1 MNRFK
6 KLAALVLFNAFFA
19 ASLQAQVE
27 RASISG
33 IISDKTGAPLVHAQ
47 VSAENLATS
56 VKTSTVTNPSGNFYL
71 TLLPGDYRIT
81 VSQPGFSTASV
92 PKLMLSVA
100 QATTL
105 NLSLDLASVRQQVT
119 VTDISPLLEQESA
132 SLGATIQSQQISQLP
147 LQSRNPYSLVVLA
160 PAVNPKGNPGTGP
173 LINGGRSNANALL
186 LDGQEELN
194 STTNDAAYTPP
205 LDSVEQFKVQ
215 TSSFQAENGR
225 TAGGVI
231 NVITKMGAN
240 QFHGDVY
247 EFFQNEALN
256 ANTYTNNLVGLPRD
270 KVRHNDFGGSAG
282 GPVWLP
288 KIYNGHDK
296 LFFFASWEGVLSR
309 TPQPLVT
316 TVPTALQR
324 SGDFSQTF
332 GANGKPVIIY
342 DPNSTRPDPA
352 HPGQY
357 LRTAFANNKIPATR
371 ISPVAA
377 NILQYF
383 PISNAPGVGN
393 SGVNNFIKSGNSA
406 NDNYLLLGRID
417 YALSDR
423 QRLFVR
429 TGVNTSNTTS
439 NVLVN
444 DAFPQQTSTTYEPI
458 NGLNSSTVVGDT
470 VTFRP
475 NVIGEFRIGYTR
487 DTKNSVPTSMG
498 LDLTQ
503 LGFSPSVASA
513 ARADI
518 FPGINI
524 TGDAALGTATTALR
538 LSAQENRQGQGVLT
552 LVAGRHTAKMGGDF
566 EAFRNDTYSPSS
578 PSGTYSFGATYTQGP
593 NPLNASA
600 NAGLGLATFLL
611 GLPTSGSL
619 TLDPSLATQQ
629 IYTGGFVQDTF
640 KVTPKFTLDL
650 GIRYDFTSPWTDRFN
665 QLAYFSPTTPD
676 SVTGLPGALLF
687 VNGDHRGQTNANTN
701 NWGPRAGIAW
711 QFAPRTVFRAGYG
724 VFYAQGNRGIGA
736 VSSELG
742 QGFQTSTS
750 VFLGQPSAIPFA
762 PPVGASFTN
771 PFVTGFNI
779 PPSHLV
785 GQGVSTIVPITPTP
799 MQQQW
804 TASFQHQ
811 LTQNLLI
818 EAAYTGSRGE
828 HLWQDTPLDAANPS
842 YLSLGTALAQQV
854 ANPFYGEIA
863 TGSLSAKTV
872 ARSQLLLPFPQYTGI
887 TLHDYPV
894 GDSTYNAFTA
904 RVDRRFAHGF
914 TIEGSFT
921 ASKEIDD
928 VGEHFSGR
936 SGIDDPYNLRLGR
949 SLADYDVPQRLV
961 ISYIWQLPF
970 GPGQAH
976 FHSGLL
982 ANIVGNWQINGI
994 TTFQKGMPIVITA
1007 PNVSGLPG
1015 LTSRADR
1022 IGTGAL
1028 AGGTTANEWF
1038 DTSAFVAA
1046 QPYTLGTDSR
1056 TEPNLR
1062 APGITNFDFS
1072 LMRNQLIREK
1082 VNVQFRAEAF
1092 NTFNTPQWDPPDSS
1106 VNSPT
1111 FGRIL
1116 SGGSDRVLQLGL
1128 RLSF

>member
-1 MNRFK
+1 MFRVVK
-6 KLAALVLFNAFFA
+6 ISVAALVGIFA
-19 ASLQAQVE
+19 VTLHGQVE

-33 IISDKTGAPLVHAQ
+33 VISDKTGAPLAKAQ
-47 VSAENLATS
+47 VTAENLGTS
-56 VKTSTVTNPSGNFYL
+56 VKTSTVTNGSGNFYL
-71 TLLPGDYRIT
+71 TLLPGDYRVD
-81 VSQPGFSTASV
+81 VSQPGFATTTV
-92 PKLMLSVA
+92 PKLTLSVA

-105 NLSLDLASVRQQVT
+105 NLSLDVASLRQAVT
-119 VTDISPLLEQESA
+119 VKDVSALLEQETA

-147 LQSRNPYSLVVLA
+147 LASRNPYSLVVLA

-205 LDSVEQFKVQ
+205 LDSIEQFKVQ
-215 TSSFQAENGR
+215 TSSFQAEYGR
-225 TAGGVI
+225 TAGGAI
-231 NVITKMGAN
+231 NVITKMGSN
-240 QFHGDVY
+240 QFHGALY
-247 EFFQNEALN
+247 EFFQNDALN
-256 ANTYTNNLVGLPRD
+256 ANTYTNNLAGLPRSV
-270 KVRHNDFGGSAG
+270 VRHNDFGGDLG

-288 KIYNGHDK
+288 KLYNGHDR
-296 LFFFASWEGVLSR
+296 LFFFVAEEAVPAR
-309 TPQPLVT
+309 TPQPLIA
-316 TVPTALQR
+316 TVPTLLQR

-332 GANGKPVIIY
+332 GANGKPIVIY

-357 LRTAFANNKIPATR
+357 IRTAFLNNKIPATR
-371 ISPVAA
+371 IDQVAA
-377 NILQYF
+377 NILQSF
-383 PISNAPGVGN
+383 PLPNAPGVGN
-393 SGVNNFIKSGNSA
+393 TGVNNFVESGNSSSTNHLTLA
-406 NDNYLLLGRID
+406 RID
-417 YALSDR
+417 YALSDS

-429 TGVNTSNTTS
+429 VGVNMSNTTS
-439 NVLVN
+439 NGLVN
-444 DAFPQQTSTTYEPI
+444 AAFPQQTSTTYEPI

-475 NVIGEFRIGYTR
+475 NLIGEFRIGYTR

-498 LDLTQ
+498 FDLTQ
-503 LGFSPSVASA
+503 LGFSPSVASIV
-513 ARADI
+513 RAGL

-524 TGDAALGTATTALR
+524 TGQAPLGTATTALR
-538 LSAQENRQGQGVLT
+538 LSVQENRQAQGVLT
-552 LVAGRHTAKMGGDF
+552 WVSGRHTVKMGGDF
-566 EAFRNDTYSPSS
+566 EVFHNNTYSPSS
-578 PSGTYSFGATYTQGP
+578 PAGTYSFGASYTQGP
-593 NPLNASA
+593 NPTTASA
-600 NAGLGLATFLL
+600 NVGLGLATFLL

-629 IYTGGFVQDTF
+629 IYTAGFVQDTF
-640 KVTPKFTLDL
+640 KVKPNFTIDL
-650 GIRYDFTSPWTDRFN
+650 GLRYDFTSPWQDRFN
-665 QLAYFSPTTPD
+665 QLAYFSPGTPD
-676 SVTGLPGALLF
+676 AVTGLPGALLF
-687 VNGDHRGQTNANTN
+687 VGGNHRGQTNANTN

-750 VFLGQPSAIPFA
+750 VFLGSPSPIPFA
-762 PPVGASFTN
+762 PPIGASFSN

-779 PPSHLV
+779 PPSNLV
-785 GQGVSTIVPITPTP
+785 GQGISTIVPTTPTP

-804 TASFQHQ
+804 TGSFQHQ
-811 LTQNLLI
+811 LTTNFMV
-818 EAAYTGSRGE
+818 EVAYTGSRGE
-828 HLWQDTPLDAANPS
+828 HIWQDFPLNAANPS

-854 ANPFYGEIA
+854 TNPFHGKIT
-863 TGSLSAKTV
+863 TGSLSATTV
-872 ARSQLLLPFPQYTGI
+872 ARSQLLLPFPQYTSI
-887 TLHDYPV
+887 NLHDYPV
-894 GDSTYNAFTA
+894 GDSSYNAFTA
-904 RVDRRFAHGF
+904 RVDKRFAHGF

-936 SGIDDPYNLRLGR
+936 SGITNPYNMRLDR
-949 SLADYDVPQRLV
+949 SVADYDVPQRLV
-961 ISYIWQLPF
+961 VSYIWQLPF
-970 GPGQAH
+970 GPGQSH
-976 FHSGLL
+976 FSSGLL
-982 ANIVGNWQINGI
+982 ATVVGNWQINGI
-994 TTFQKGMPIVITA
+994 TSLQKGMPIVITA

-1015 LTSRADR
+1015 LTSGADR
-1022 IGTGAL
+1022 VGTGAL
-1028 AGGTTANEWF
+1028 PGGPTADKWF
-1038 DTSAFVAA
+1038 DTSSFIAA

-1072 LMRNQLIREK
+1072 LMRNQLVRERF
-1082 VNVQFRAEAF
+1082 NIQFRAEAF
-1092 NTFNTPQWDPPDSS
+1092 NIFNTPQWDPPDSS

-1116 SGGSDRVLQLGL
+1116 GGGNDRVLQLGL